1 MEVISIEQANS
12 DQDLF
17 WTREAGL
24 FCAYFRTLQEE
35 TGRLVPPRKAFTPTL
50 ARPLLP
56 YLSIL
61 EVKSPE
67 LLLVRLVGTAIV
79 NRTHFDN
86 TGGNM
91 LDLMPPA
98 IRQEAVAG
106 FRELL
111 DKPCG
116 ATYVSNEDYQNG
128 PIPIEIV
135 SFPFADDEG
144 VPRFIISLSIEIDRQ
159 ELMLRGDQRMALS
172 AIFDKRMI
180 DIGAGRD
187 AKARRA

>member
-1 MEVISIEQANS
+1 LEVISIEQANS

-86 TGGNM
+86 TGGN
-91 LDLMPPA
+91 
-98 IRQEAVAG
+98 ITVTFVAA
-106 FRELL
+106 EST
-111 DKPCG
+111 KEITWS
-116 ATYVSNEDYQNG
+116 ANWSNEGTGRMKYWSEATRIRSIGN
-128 PIPIEIV
+128 
-135 SFPFADDEG
+135 SFRPLAT
-144 VPRFIISLSIEIDRQ
+144 R
-159 ELMLRGDQRMALS
+159 LRRLP
-172 AIFDKRMI
+172 
-180 DIGAGRD
+180 AGGG
-187 AKARRA
+187 